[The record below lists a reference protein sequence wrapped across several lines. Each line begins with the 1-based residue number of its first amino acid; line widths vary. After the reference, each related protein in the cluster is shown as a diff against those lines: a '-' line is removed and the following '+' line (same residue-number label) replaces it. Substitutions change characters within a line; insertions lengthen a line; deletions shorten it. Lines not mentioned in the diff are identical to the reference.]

1 MMKKKNNGRALG
13 ILAPLTCLPSQEGVG
28 TFGKEAYHFIDLLS
42 THGIRIWQIL
52 PLNPIGYGH
61 SPYQP
66 YSSFALDEQF
76 ISLES
81 LSEEGLLSSFT
92 PFSSTSNR
100 IDYEAMHE
108 YKRNELRKVYSQNF
122 EIALKEIEI
131 FKKEKQ
137 WAEAWGVFSALHHHY
152 QSSWE
157 HWLSPRPYSK
167 EIQEEALFEIYL
179 QVLAYRQYEA
189 LHRYAKKKRVL
200 ILGDLPFYVGFD
212 SLDVWMHED
221 QFLLSEDHL
230 APSFVAGVPPDY
242 FSATGQRWGN
252 PIYDWDKMKKDGF
265 SFLKNRIIENASIYD
280 LLRLD
285 HFRAFD
291 TFWKIPASSP
301 DAVKGEWV
309 EAPGKE
315 FFQSLFKEHP
325 TLQKRLVAEDLGL
338 LRKEVLE
345 LRDKFDFPGMDVVQF
360 TFEDAEIRKSNPW
373 DEVHSVC
380 YLGTHDNAPTKA
392 FFETL
397 ERKKQEEWLDALK
410 SKGFQKGTPVERLIA
425 YGLQKK
431 AKWFILSLPDLLEQ
445 GNEARINEPST
456 LNSIN
461 WTYSISDFKKVEE
474 KLNSWHEA
482 FVASGRIA

>member
-1 MMKKKNNGRALG
+1 MKKNKNDRALG
-13 ILAPLTCLPSQEGVG
+13 ILAPLTCLPGQEGVG
-28 TFGKEAYHFIDLLS
+28 TFGKEAYQFVDLLS
-42 THGIRIWQIL
+42 SHGIKIWQIL

-76 ISLES
+76 ISLEG
-81 LSEEGLLSSFT
+81 LYEEGLLSSFI
-92 PFSSTSNR
+92 PFPSSSDR
-100 IDYEAMHE
+100 IDYEAMHA
-108 YKRNELRKVYSQNF
+108 YKRKELKKVFLQNK
-122 EIALKEIEI
+122 EKAMKEIEH
-131 FKKEKQ
+131 FKKEKD

-152 QSSWE
+152 QTSWE

-189 LHRYAKKKRVL
+189 LHRYAKKKDVL

-212 SLDVWMHED
+212 SLDVWMHEG
-221 QFLLSEDHL
+221 QFLLTDDHL
-230 APSFVAGVPPDY
+230 SPAFVAGVPPDY

-265 SFLKNRIIENASIYD
+265 SFLKNRLIENASIYD

-291 TFWKIPASSP
+291 TFWKIPSSSP
-301 DAVKGEWV
+301 DAVTGEWIG
-309 EAPGKE
+309 APGKE
-315 FFQSLFKEHP
+315 FFQTLFLEKP
-325 TLQKRLVAEDLGL
+325 SLQKRLVAEDLGL

-345 LRDKFDFPGMDVVQF
+345 LRDEFAFPGMDVIQF
-360 TFEDAEIRKSNPW
+360 TFEDAEIQRTNPW
-373 DEVHSVC
+373 NEENSVC
-380 YLGTHDNAPTKA
+380 YLGTHDNAPTRA
-392 FFETL
+392 FFEAL
-397 ERKKQEEWLDALK
+397 EKEKQEEWLDALK
-410 SKGFQKGTPVERLIA
+410 EKGFQKGTPVERLIA

-431 AKWFILSLPDLLEQ
+431 AKWFILSLPDLLEE
-445 GNEARINEPST
+445 GIEARINEPST

-461 WTYSISDFKKVEE
+461 WTYRISDWKKVEE
-474 KLNSWHEA
+474 KLNFWQKA
-482 FVASGRIA
+482 FVASGRLA